1 MGILVS
7 CCQFILIPLQLI
19 VRLDLFL
26 KASRLI
32 KRRTIAREMCE
43 NGRVFV
49 NGLEAKPAKEVK
61 LGDRI
66 TLKFSSR
73 IVELEVI
80 GLFTAI
86 SRKIPPVELYQ
97 VVSETRRPKERDLWS
112 ENLS

>member
-1 MGILVS
+1 
-7 CCQFILIPLQLI
+7 

-26 KASRLI
+26 KTSRLV
-32 KRRTIAREMCE
+32 KRRTTAREMCE

-61 LGDRI
+61 EGDRI

-73 IVELEVI
+73 IIDLEV
-80 GLFTAI
+80 LCKLSPI
-86 SRKIPPVELYQ
+86 SQKILHEELYR
-97 VVSETRRPKERDLWS
+97 VVSETRLLKDRDLWN

>member
-1 MGILVS
+1 
-7 CCQFILIPLQLI
+7 

-26 KASRLI
+26 KASSLV

-49 NGLEAKPAKEVK
+49 NGSEAKPAKKVK

-73 IVELEVI
+73 IIDLEVL
-80 GLFTAI
+80 GRFSAI
-86 SRKIPPVELYQ
+86 SRKVLPEELYR
-97 VVSETRRPKERDLWS
+97 VVSETCMPKDRDLWS